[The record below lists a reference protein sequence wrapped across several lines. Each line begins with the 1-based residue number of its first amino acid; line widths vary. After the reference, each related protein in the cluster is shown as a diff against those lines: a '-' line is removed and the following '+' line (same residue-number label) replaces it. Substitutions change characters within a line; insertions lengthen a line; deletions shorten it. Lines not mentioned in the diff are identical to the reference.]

1 MEQNKL
7 KLEDCCLTLEQA
19 KEINKLGINT
29 ENSIYLYGE
38 DRMGDSE
45 PLTLVMRSDVINSL
59 DIIKTKFDITNTL
72 TNTEMLE
79 MLPIN
84 ITLKGDILSFMI
96 GRDVSNN
103 YYNVVY
109 QCIYA
114 NSCCISFN
122 NKLLRDSLFE
132 MIRYLKTNKLM

>member
-79 MLPIN
+79 MLPQYIN
-84 ITLKGDILSFMI
+84 FNKKLRIYKSQDEIKNTWI
-96 GRDVSNN
+96 VS
-103 YYNVVY
+103 YEKDGCGVY
-109 QCIYA
+109 IKTGE
-114 NSCCISFN
+114 I
-122 NKLLRDSLFE
+122 LRDALFE
-132 MIRYLKTNKLM
+132 MIKYLKTNKLM